1 MQRQYEFGDINEAV
15 KDWESYRDEWLAAL
29 RKAKQPEP
37 SPDQLSSLREVFIE
51 AYLIGRT
58 SK

>member
-1 MQRQYEFGDINEAV
+1 MQRQYEFGDVNESV
-15 KDWESYRDEWLAAL
+15 KDWETYRDEWIGAL
-29 RKAKQPEP
+29 RKARQPEP
-37 SPDQLSSLREVFIE
+37 SVEQIASLREVFIE